1 MLKQEQFTTLERKIE
16 RFTRMLEERPKDGLT
31 VLALAEAS
39 FRRGLKLD
47 ALTAYQ
53 QVTKEQPVS
62 EAYLAVAEIYSQQ
75 NMTSE
80 AYGELRRLF
89 ELDPENVEARLLANE
104 LQAQS
109 PAPDD
114 VAQLLNEPTSD
125 EAFDEARLRLQ
136 IQRAIHNRELQERTR
151 NVTLEPGVVIHE
163 YYVEEAKKKLIDVDE
178 QLRKI
183 EDLRIYNATLRELPR
198 PEAIAPEPEL
208 EASLETE
215 TEAES
220 VAAVDMSAVGDE
232 APASVE
238 ESENVIPVS
247 AEPVGDFAASPVAEE
262 MVQPEVVPVETAS
275 LDFSSQEQPAT
286 EQPAASVPD
295 FSEAALP
302 EVGEV
307 QPMEPAVPSAE
318 EVSPAVD
325 PALSPVEDS
334 ATDVDPTV
342 ADFDSSPAP
351 AAEVAPVPPAE
362 TTVTEALDF
371 APESTGG
378 VEPSNEAP
386 EPVPVAFDPP
396 DFSADSQGEAALEE
410 VTPAPIE
417 ITTEPEPVSALDTG
431 MELVTNVEPDLPDPD
446 EAVTEPEIAALPDLP
461 AVPDFSDSP
470 TEPEMPTPEVIEIG
484 LEQPSAPAT
493 SDVGESYSAE
503 SLDFSPEPVAPVPD
517 ALEPISVDSGIEP
530 DLPEPSL
537 PELVEQAPEVISA
550 PELPPVPA
558 PEPMPIQMGEP
569 VQISEPEVAQ
579 PAITIEPEAA
589 AEPEAP
595 AEPAAPVEPE
605 IAPQPEIEMEPEP
618 AASNG
623 ALAAER
629 QAFYVSQAEELGKLT
644 ATLARTRGVTSIF
657 LCSRDGTTIDSVVKD
672 DVTEARIGELVLE
685 SFDFL
690 TAYAESPAYWVLEC
704 GGGIFVMQA
713 LDDFH
718 VLIAI
723 GQAGANFGAL
733 RYTMDKTKAKFGAI
747 LKDVPR

>member
-1 MLKQEQFTTLERKIE
+1 MLKQEQYTTLERKIE
-16 RFTRMLEERPKDGLT
+16 RFTKMLEERPKDGLT

-39 FRRGLKLD
+39 FRRGLKLE

-53 QVTKEQPVS
+53 QVTKEQPVP

-75 NMTSE
+75 NMTGE

-104 LQAQS
+104 LQSKS

-114 VAQLLNEPTSD
+114 VARTLNEPTSD

-183 EDLRIYNATLRELPR
+183 EDLRVFNATLREMPR
-198 PEAIAPEPEL
+198 PEPIAPEPEI
-208 EASLETE
+208 EVGLETE
-215 TEAES
+215 ADAAAPPSSEVDLLIAGGETSSEGGEVE
-220 VAAVDMSAVGDE
+220 VALPETLEPSPDFASSLPGTDE
-232 APASVE
+232 AP
-238 ESENVIPVS
+238 
-247 AEPVGDFAASPVAEE
+247 
-262 MVQPEVVPVETAS
+262 QPEVSPIEPS
-275 LDFSSQEQPAT
+275 LVDYATQEQAD
-286 EQPAASVPD
+286 ESVPD
-295 FSEAALP
+295 FSESAPVHEADT
-302 EVGEV
+302 GETSPIESV
-307 QPMEPAVPSAE
+307 VTSGE
-318 EVSPAVD
+318 EA
-325 PALSPVEDS
+325 
-334 ATDVDPTV
+334 
-342 ADFDSSPAP
+342 
-351 AAEVAPVPPAE
+351 VAPVEPALPPVEEAPPA
-362 TTVTEALDF
+362 A
-371 APESTGG
+371 
-378 VEPSNEAP
+378 
-386 EPVPVAFDPP
+386 DPP
-396 DFSADSQGEAALEE
+396 AVEVEANDPPVMELTAAPPIEMTSHETPLQTPENPEIQSSSEESGLLPIDFHPPNFSADGQTEASGEEL
-410 VTPAPIE
+410 TSAPIE
-417 ITTEPEPVSALDTG
+417 FTTEPESGPALDTG
-431 MELVTNVEPDLPDPD
+431 MDLVTNVEPDLPEPD
-446 EAVTEPEIAALPDLP
+446 EAIPEVDSPALPELP
-461 AVPDFSDSP
+461 SAPDFSNSP
-470 TEPEMPTPEVIEIG
+470 GETEAPAVIEIG
-484 LEQPSAPAT
+484 LDQSTDSGTPDAVGSFS
-493 SDVGESYSAE
+493 SDDLE
-503 SLDFSPEPVAPVPD
+503 LLNEPVAPVPD
-517 ALEPISVDSGIEP
+517 MLEPISVESGIVQE
-530 DLPEPSL
+530 LPEPTL
-537 PELVEQAPEVISA
+537 PELEEQSPEFAATPDI
-550 PELPPVPA
+550 PPVPT
-558 PEPMPIQMGEP
+558 PEPMPIQMGDP
-569 VQISEPEVAQ
+569 VQFSEPEVPEASVA
-579 PAITIEPEAA
+579 PEPEL
-589 AEPEAP
+589 P
-595 AEPAAPVEPE
+595 AEPE
-605 IAPQPEIEMEPEP
+605 IAPPPEEEAVSEAVSDLDPET

-629 QAFYVSQAEELGKLT
+629 QAFYLSQAEELGKLT

-690 TAYAESPAYWVLEC
+690 TAYAQSPAYWVLEC